1 MLKNQLLYFQKYF
14 IPRLFSEKPQLFILK
29 SARNNHLC
37 PKYFQKKKKKTY
49 CNHFMLKLFS
59 ELKQKLMIVTI
70 LSLKL
75 FSEEHE
81 SFFYQFILQNMSRKC
96 LEKFSLLAKYV

>member
-1 MLKNQLLYFQKYF
+1 
-14 IPRLFSEKPQLFILK
+14 
-29 SARNNHLC
+29 
-37 PKYFQKKKKKTY
+37 
-49 CNHFMLKLFS
+49 MLKLFS